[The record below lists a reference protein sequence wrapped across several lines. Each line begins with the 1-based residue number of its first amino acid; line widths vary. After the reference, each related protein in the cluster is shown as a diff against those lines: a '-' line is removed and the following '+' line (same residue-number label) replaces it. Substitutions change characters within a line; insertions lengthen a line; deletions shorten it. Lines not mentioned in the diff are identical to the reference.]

1 MALENSVG
9 NSIGKRRW
17 KTALGNSVVK
27 LALEKWHW
35 KTALE
40 ERIGKERQ

>member
-1 MALENSVG
+1 
-9 NSIGKRRW
+9 
-17 KTALGNSVVK
+17 LGNSVVK

-40 ERIGKERQ
+40 ERIGKQRQ